1 MVRKESWFLQKSKF
15 IDEYGLEFSNVLFN
29 GFAYTLVGIFY
40 TSNRFII
47 WEFMT
52 LKRTSYFLLVMS
64 VVINVIFFFN
74 QKKKSKSLKS
84 FEEDNNEKAIKIQS
98 LENKIQSIHKN
109 YTEIFNE
116 HLASLYFKLKLSND
130 SRISMYKLENDN
142 FYIIGRYSINPDL
155 YKINRNYYPSNQ
167 GLIALALSNGNY
179 FLNTGVPEYG
189 IKSRQKN
196 IVFNFFN
203 SISLIDRD
211 VFDKITMKSK
221 SFYLRALLDPK
232 NIQRTSIIVIE
243 STKSKAFEKED
254 IDAIIEDE
262 EHKLTSFVEKIDWNL
277 PSLINAQDKGF

>member
-1 MVRKESWFLQKSKF
+1 MVNKESWFLQKSKF

-29 GFAYTLVGIFY
+29 GFSYAAVGLLYSSNKTL
-40 TSNRFII
+40 I
-47 WEFMT
+47 WEFLT
-52 LKRTSYFLLVMS
+52 FKRLSYLLLLVS
-64 VVINVIFFFN
+64 VIVNIFFFIN

-84 FEEDNNEKAIKIQS
+84 FEEDSNKKALKIQS

-189 IKSRQKN
+189 NKPRQKT

-203 SISLIDRD
+203 SISPIDRD

-243 STKSKAFEKED
+243 STKNKAFEKED

-262 EHKLTSFVEKIDWNL
+262 ENKLTSFVEKIDWNL
-277 PSLINAQDKGF
+277 PSLVNAQVKGF